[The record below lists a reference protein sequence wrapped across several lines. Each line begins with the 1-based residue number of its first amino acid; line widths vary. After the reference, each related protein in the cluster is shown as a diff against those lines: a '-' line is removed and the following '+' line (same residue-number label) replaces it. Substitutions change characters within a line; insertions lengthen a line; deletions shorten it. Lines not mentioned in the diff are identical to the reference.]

1 MVGETMSGPD
11 EDESFR
17 TSLLYWVGAFEQLA
31 NQQFLRETGGGK
43 SAVSIWRTLS
53 VLSEMNGLT
62 ISELSRQTRIERTAL
77 SHLLTQMEQ
86 QRLIERRPRTGDRR
100 TIEVHLRQA
109 GQDTFQRM
117 RPIRRAVL
125 NRATEGFTPDE
136 LDGLMTM
143 LLRLVDNL
151 RTADT
156 GG

>member
-1 MVGETMSGPD
+1 MSGPD

-86 QRLIERRPRTGDRR
+86 QRLIERRPRAGDRR